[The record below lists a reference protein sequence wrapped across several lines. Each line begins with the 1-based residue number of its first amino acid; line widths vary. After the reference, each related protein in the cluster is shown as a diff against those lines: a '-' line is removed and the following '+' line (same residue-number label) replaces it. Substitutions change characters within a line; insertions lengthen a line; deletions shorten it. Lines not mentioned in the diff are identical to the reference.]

1 MIRIKPTKMNID
13 KQDTIFAEIDIKVMK
28 KEVIDSQ
35 KESSVNKEKLVNDVQ
50 AALTSKT
57 SKKPIKKGQN
67 LEMSLDMSTDRF
79 DDVSN
84 YSFKTHLPPSKA
96 KNTKAKSKQKETE
109 KEKSITGMSFDGMA
123 KRGRKPK

>member
-13 KQDTIFAEIDIKVMK
+13 KEDTIFAEIDIKVMK

-84 YSFKTHLPPSKA
+84 YSFKTHLPPSKT
-96 KNTKAKSKQKETE
+96 KNTKAKSK
-109 KEKSITGMSFDGMA
+109 
-123 KRGRKPK
+123 